1 MDYDAPSPHPLS
13 RKGRGAKVVPP
24 PSAGEGQAAR
34 SDARERGRRIAKLR
48 TRAQSMRSAP
58 TPAEHRLWQLLRA
71 HRFADYKFRRQV
83 PIDHY
88 IADFI
93 CPAERLI
100 IELDGG
106 QHADNLHDGRRD
118 AYLQAQGFRILRIW
132 NNDLFDN
139 EEGALTAIAI
149 ALAPPLRNPSPAR
162 GEGLKEDTHG

>member
-1 MDYDAPSPHPLS
+1 MSDDAPSPQPLS
-13 RKGRGAKVVPP
+13 RKGRGARIVPRP
-24 PSAGEGQAAR
+24 LAGEGQASR

-48 TRAQSMRSAP
+48 THAKAMRSTP
-58 TPAEHRLWQLLRA
+58 TPAEHRLWRILRA

-88 IADFI
+88 VADFL

-106 QHADNLHDGRRD
+106 QHAEISHDARRD
-118 AYLQAQGFRILRIW
+118 AYLRAQGFRILRIW

-139 EEGALTAIAI
+139 EEGALTAIAN
-149 ALAPPLRNPSPAR
+149 AVAPPLPNPSPAR
-162 GEGLKEDTHG
+162 GEGLKEASDG